1 MIILSILQII
11 LYLLVIP
18 FSMGLAFT
26 RFFDEKHNTIG
37 NILTGGFIMELAA
50 FQVLFLAF
58 YRLHRTLTE
67 LTWCASAVL
76 VFLAVLSLITNFKT
90 IKKIK
95 LPKFDLGFIVF
106 VLFTVYMIVMRNLQG
121 VNDGDDAFV
130 IGNALTTLTNDVFYK
145 VDYYTGF
152 TITSKSYLRHLLAS
166 NPLFIAYLSKVTF
179 VHPAILAHR
188 ILGSFYLCLHNAVI
202 YNIAILLFTKE
213 KDKYRSLFAS
223 FVSLLTIWDFHSYLT
238 DSTFILSR
246 TWQGKSMFVALGIP
260 LVIMILLMLGECE
273 GKKNIFYVFLIFLSF
288 ACVAMTPAS
297 IYLYSI
303 MLFVGSF
310 CVAVAVKKMSLFLKV
325 LPTLLPM
332 AGFALLYYFYFS

>member
-18 FSMGLAFT
+18 FSLGLAFT

-37 NILTGGFIMELAA
+37 NILACGFIMELAV

-67 LTWCASAVL
+67 LTWCASVIL
-76 VFLAVLSLITNFKT
+76 LFLAVLSLAGNFKAV
-90 IKKIK
+90 KKIK
-95 LPKFDLGFIVF
+95 LPKFDLGFFVF
-106 VLFTVYMIVMRNLQG
+106 VLFTFYMIVMRNLQG
-121 VNDGDDAFV
+121 INDGDDAFV

-152 TITSKSYLRHLLAS
+152 TISSKSYLRHLLAS

-179 VHPAILAHR
+179 VHPAILSHR
-188 ILGSFYLCLHNAVI
+188 ILGSFYLCLHNAII

-213 KDKYRSLFAS
+213 KEKYRGLFAA
-223 FVSLLTIWDFHSYLT
+223 FVSLLTIWDFHSYLN
-238 DSTFILSR
+238 DSTFILTR

-260 LVIMILLMLGECE
+260 LVVLILLMLGECE
-273 GKKNIFYVFLIFLSF
+273 GKKNILYVLLTFLTF

-297 IYLYSI
+297 IYLYTI
-303 MLFVGSF
+303 MVFVGSLS
-310 CVAVAVKKMSLFLKV
+310 VAVAVKKIPLFLKV